1 MTTSIDRRDRCRVPH
16 LPLVSVLIANHNYAR
31 FVGEAVGSAL
41 AQTYPKLEILLVD
54 DASTDDSV
62 ELVRRTFGER
72 VRVVALPDNV
82 GQVRAIEVGLE
93 FTSGEIVCLLDADD
107 RWRPQKVARV
117 VDKFTRRPELAQ
129 VSHGL
134 VSIDADG
141 KAISGR
147 HSVAGRIRLTR
158 RMPLNDG
165 DVRGRLFR
173 WNRYGYAVTSGLSYP
188 RRVLEEMTPMP
199 VEFEGRS
206 TYFDTWSTIA
216 AAFLGPVGSID
227 EPLMEYRVHG
237 SNAAGGS
244 TDFQRFVSCWL
255 TTGRLVDHWA
265 ERVGDPRRAA
275 VERRDGRLVLFR
287 FLAGESVPM
296 RHRIKSVTVAPIEM
310 MHIGGG
316 AVETMLRTLERL
328 VMACSRAQGAAV
340 KRLGLRRWL
349 HELVARS
356 SR

>member
-1 MTTSIDRRDRCRVPH
+1 MTTSIDHRGTCPDSH
-16 LPLVSVLIANHNYAR
+16 LPLVSVVIANHNYAR
-31 FVGEAVGSAL
+31 FVEEAIGSAL
-41 AQTYPKLEILLVD
+41 AQTYPHLEVIVVD

-62 ELVRRTFGER
+62 ELVKRTFDER
-72 VRVVALPDNV
+72 IRLVALPDNV
-82 GQVRAIEVGLE
+82 GQVRAIEAGLGC
-93 FTSGEIVCLLDADD
+93 TSGEIVCLLDADD

-117 VDKFTRRPELAQ
+117 VDEFTRRPELAQ

-134 VSIDADG
+134 TSIDADG
-141 KAISGR
+141 SKIHGR
-147 HSVAGRIRLTR
+147 RRGAGRIRLTR

-199 VEFEGRS
+199 ERFEGRS
-206 TYFDTWSTIA
+206 TYFDTWSTVA

-227 EPLMEYRVHG
+227 EPLMDYRVHG

-244 TDFQRFVSCWL
+244 TDFQRFVSCWT

-265 ERVGDPRRAA
+265 ERVGDPRRSA
-275 VERRDGRLVLFR
+275 VDKRDGRLVLFR
-287 FLAGESVPM
+287 FLAGESVPL
-296 RHRIKSVTVAPIEM
+296 RHRVKSVTVAPIEM
-310 MHIGGG
+310 MHIGAG

-328 VMACSRAQGAAV
+328 VMACSRPHGAAV

-349 HELVARS
+349 SEFVARS
-356 SR
+356 AR